1 MCQIPRDIVEIRR
14 RVPEGLA
21 GVIDALEGYT
31 QERRQFA
38 LQRRMQQMLHGWLLI
53 HVPAA
58 WVMVALA
65 PLHAVMALR
74 Y

>member
-1 MCQIPRDIVEIRR
+1 
-14 RVPEGLA
+14 LA
-21 GVIDALEGYT
+21 GVVDALEGYT

-38 LQRRMQQMLHGWLLI
+38 LQRRMQHMLQGWLLI